1 MKRLTIVLGYMLM
14 AASAVCAMPGEVQPD
29 DSLRSQI
36 LRELVV
42 QGRRARIEGEKIVVL
57 PSRKERKLSNSPA
70 SLVRVLN

>member
-1 MKRLTIVLGYMLM
+1 MVALGGVAD
-14 AASAVCAMPGEVQPD
+14 AAAVSA
-29 DSLRSQI
+29 DSIASDSVDSQI

>member
-1 MKRLTIVLGYMLM
+1 MVALGDVAD
-14 AASAVCAMPGEVQPD
+14 AAAVSA
-29 DSLRSQI
+29 DSIASDSVDSQI

>member
-1 MKRLTIVLGYMLM
+1 MVALGGVAD
-14 AASAVCAMPGEVQPD
+14 AAAVSA
-29 DSLRSQI
+29 DSIASDSVDSQI

-70 SLVRVLN
+70 TLVRVLN